1 MPASPVSIRAN
12 GKCLENHR
20 KRLGDVV
27 GIGLAHTYAGVTC
40 LINDQPEHQLLRIW
54 ALHQWLCKDAQ
65 IAATPLVRTARPANA
80 CKLINP
86 GLAEI
91 AT

>member
-1 MPASPVSIRAN
+1 MPASPVSIWAN

-40 LINDQPEHQLLRIW
+40 LINDQP
-54 ALHQWLCKDAQ
+54 
-65 IAATPLVRTARPANA
+65 
-80 CKLINP
+80 
-86 GLAEI
+86 
-91 AT
+91 